1 MINQDQIHGT
11 YSQSTYR
18 CNYDGSLVINQ
29 DKGGGGKDTKF
40 FKNEDARGSTSNYV
54 KVCFNCCKLRNFK
67 KDCNKK
73 MCLNS

>member
-18 CNYDGSLVINQ
+18 CKGDGILLINQ
-29 DKGGGGKDTKF
+29 DKGGGGKDEKV

-54 KVCFNCCKLRNFK
+54 KGCFNCCKLGNFE

-73 MCLNS
+73 CV